1 MKTIKLVLIV
11 LALVF
16 TVILAFGIVGVIMHF
31 VQYLF
36 ALALL
41 LLVGVVAVKVLRRPD
56 EPPQLAPFTD
66 HARELER
73 VQRTLDEYK
82 RKQLPK

>member
-1 MKTIKLVLIV
+1 MKTAKLVLIV
-11 LALVF
+11 LALIF

-56 EPPQLAPFTD
+56 EPPQLASFTD
-66 HARELER
+66 HTRELER
-73 VQRTLDEYK
+73 VQQTLDEYK